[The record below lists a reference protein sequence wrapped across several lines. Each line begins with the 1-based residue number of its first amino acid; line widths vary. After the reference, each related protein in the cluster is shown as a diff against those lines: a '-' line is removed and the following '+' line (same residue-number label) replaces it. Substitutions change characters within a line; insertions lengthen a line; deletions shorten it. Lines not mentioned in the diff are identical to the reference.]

1 MDEILTGA
9 RRISDIVAVIDS
21 IAFQTNILALNAAVE
36 AAHAGEQGR
45 GFAVVATEVRSLAQ
59 RVVTAAHDIKLL
71 IESALVSADN
81 GTQLARHAGI
91 TMQNIVTSAQSVAT
105 TIGEVASAA
114 GAQSHGIEEVSAA
127 VARLDDMT
135 QRNAALVEES
145 AAAAQA
151 LEQQAAQLEQAIGLF
166 RVGQQ
171 RSSAAP
177 ALIASNYQP
186 NRLLALT

>member
-1 MDEILTGA
+1 MIGA

-59 RVVTAAHDIKLL
+59 RVVTAANDIKQL
-71 IESALVSADN
+71 IESALASAGS
-81 GTQLARHAGI
+81 GTHLARHAGA
-91 TMQNIVTSAQSVAT
+91 TMQNIVTSAQSVAA
-105 TIGEVASAA
+105 TISEVASAS
-114 GAQSHGIEEVSAA
+114 GAQSHGIQEVSAA

-151 LEQQAAQLEQAIGLF
+151 LEHQAAQLEAVIGVF
-166 RVGQQ
+166 RVGTQ
-171 RSSAAP
+171 RRIG
-177 ALIASNYQP
+177 LGVI
-186 NRLLALT
+186 